1 MTNTAKILNFGRGN
15 FAGQERNVADL
26 DDGYARLSNMLLEA
40 YSGADLT
47 KRQFKVLLAILR
59 KTYGWNKPMDRITDS
74 QLSEITKLPV
84 KRCNE
89 AKLELVRMNIIKQQ
103 GGMFGPNK
111 NISEWCIP
119 QNEGKSPKTRDKT
132 SLKLGDC
139 YPSKQRDTKDTITKE
154 KRKDYSSENSGE
166 SSDQPEN
173 DLSVVKPDA
182 AIQSGSKWG
191 TAEDLT
197 AAEWMF
203 DMVKTIA
210 PSARKPNFAGWAIE
224 FGFWLDSAA
233 SDKNALCAHWLTE
246 ADDALNSEWVS
257 HGAIWNNPP
266 YSNIR
271 PWVEKAAEQCIQQ
284 RQTVVMLVPE
294 DMSVGWF
301 SKALESVDEV
311 RIITDGRINFIEP
324 STGLE
329 KKGNSKGSMLLI
341 WRPFISPRRMFTT
354 VSKAALMA
362 IGQGVRRYE

>member
-119 QNEGKSPKTRDKT
+119 QNEGQSPKTRDKT

-139 YPSKQRDTKDTITKE
+139 YPSKQGDTKDTITKE
-154 KRKDYSSENSGE
+154 KRNNKNTMSE
-166 SSDQPEN
+166 
-173 DLSVVKPDA
+173 SVRTECEKSHDRHEETDKAFEEIFWCAGMRKAGKKNA
-182 AIQSGSKWG
+182 ASAFRTQFREWRKTTRG
-191 TAEDLT
+191 TASEFATMLAED
-197 AAEWMF
+197 
-203 DMVKTIA
+203 IA
-210 PSARKPNFAGWAIE
+210 CRNGKQ
-224 FGFWLDSAA
+224 FGFDRLLPSSYLNGQRWNDEKPETIQPQSKPSSA
-233 SDKNALCAHWLTE
+233 
-246 ADDALNSEWVS
+246 
-257 HGAIWNNPP
+257 I
-266 YSNIR
+266 
-271 PWVEKAAEQCIQQ
+271 
-284 RQTVVMLVPE
+284 
-294 DMSVGWF
+294 
-301 SKALESVDEV
+301 
-311 RIITDGRINFIEP
+311 
-324 STGLE
+324 
-329 KKGNSKGSMLLI
+329 
-341 WRPFISPRRMFTT
+341 T
-354 VSKAALMA
+354 VSKT
-362 IGQGVRRYE
+362 GYVFFDR

>member
-139 YPSKQRDTKDTITKE
+139 YPSKQGDTKDTITKE
-154 KRKDYSSENSGE
+154 KRNNKNTMSE
-166 SSDQPEN
+166 
-173 DLSVVKPDA
+173 SVRTECEKSHDRHEETDKAFEEIFWCAGMRKAGKKNA
-182 AIQSGSKWG
+182 ASAFRTQFREWRKTTRG
-191 TAEDLT
+191 TASEFATMLAED
-197 AAEWMF
+197 
-203 DMVKTIA
+203 IA
-210 PSARKPNFAGWAIE
+210 CRNGKQ
-224 FGFWLDSAA
+224 FGFDRLLPSSYLNGQRWNDEKPETIQPQSKPSSA
-233 SDKNALCAHWLTE
+233 
-246 ADDALNSEWVS
+246 
-257 HGAIWNNPP
+257 I
-266 YSNIR
+266 
-271 PWVEKAAEQCIQQ
+271 
-284 RQTVVMLVPE
+284 
-294 DMSVGWF
+294 
-301 SKALESVDEV
+301 
-311 RIITDGRINFIEP
+311 
-324 STGLE
+324 
-329 KKGNSKGSMLLI
+329 
-341 WRPFISPRRMFTT
+341 T
-354 VSKAALMA
+354 VSKT
-362 IGQGVRRYE
+362 GYVFFDR

>member
-119 QNEGKSPKTRDKT
+119 QNEGQSPKTRDKT

-139 YPSKQRDTKDTITKE
+139 YPSKQGDTKDTITKE
-154 KRKDYSSENSGE
+154 KRNNKNTMSE
-166 SSDQPEN
+166 
-173 DLSVVKPDA
+173 SVRTECEKSPDRHEETDKAFEEIFWCAGMRKAGKKNA
-182 AIQSGSKWG
+182 ASAFRTQFREWRKTTRG
-191 TAEDLT
+191 TASEFATMLAED
-197 AAEWMF
+197 
-203 DMVKTIA
+203 IA
-210 PSARKPNFAGWAIE
+210 CRNGKQ
-224 FGFWLDSAA
+224 FGFDRLLPSSYLNGQRWNDEKPETIQPQSKPSSA
-233 SDKNALCAHWLTE
+233 
-246 ADDALNSEWVS
+246 
-257 HGAIWNNPP
+257 I
-266 YSNIR
+266 
-271 PWVEKAAEQCIQQ
+271 
-284 RQTVVMLVPE
+284 
-294 DMSVGWF
+294 
-301 SKALESVDEV
+301 
-311 RIITDGRINFIEP
+311 
-324 STGLE
+324 
-329 KKGNSKGSMLLI
+329 
-341 WRPFISPRRMFTT
+341 T
-354 VSKAALMA
+354 VSKT
-362 IGQGVRRYE
+362 GYVFFDR